1 MEIANTNDENSF
13 DPTPRLKPSP
23 IPIKFISFN
32 WKDKKCV
39 YCGEYYTDTILG
51 VRHQYHYIR
60 RQEWQQYC
68 QKCLSHYIKNVTH
81 INMYSDVYMDLECKE
96 HKISRTKIP
105 QSIQE
110 CCENCVKILCFKQ
123 IDVFIASFCKFTL
136 DKVIE
141 SEKNCKLCGKLY
153 QGTDIKS
160 IKEIKLCSDCYLISS
175 GLIESTLAAL

>member
-96 HKISRTKIP
+96 HKIIIEDA
-105 QSIQE
+105 SIIVLE
-110 CCENCVKILCFKQ
+110 GVDADFLITSGEDNWTSISIL
-123 IDVFIASFCKFTL
+123 DNDLVFVNL
-136 DKVIE
+136 DLF
-141 SEKNCKLCGKLY
+141 S
-153 QGTDIKS
+153 
-160 IKEIKLCSDCYLISS
+160 
-175 GLIESTLAAL
+175 